1 MVAASQRRLCSAAEP
16 LATEHMHAL
25 LPCRHLSMLMPHTA
39 GQWPEEW
46 GGKWYPDQR
55 GALSSAFQQLLKSDC
70 NK

>member
-1 MVAASQRRLCSAAEP
+1 
-16 LATEHMHAL
+16 
-25 LPCRHLSMLMPHTA
+25 MLMPHTA

-46 GGKWYPDQR
+46 GGKWYPDRR